1 MPNLRRRKKSKD
13 KDDEI
18 IEEELDEED
27 ENENENEY
35 EDESEIGAVERLTT
49 QLLESNAKIVELEA
63 KTKTTLTGSQFLT
76 IVLVGPL
83 FLAFVTLGVL
93 IVWKTTSKPAE
104 IAPHLD
110 IILVAFAIFANPVTA
125 AAGVIVGLMQDDNKK
140 KNDDKE

>member
-1 MPNLRRRKKSKD
+1 MAISDR
-13 KDDEI
+13 EI
-18 IEEELDEED
+18 ELQEELLQARQE
-27 ENENENEY
+27 
-35 EDESEIGAVERLTT
+35 
-49 QLLESNAKIVELEA
+49 IVELKA
-63 KTKTTLTGSQFLT
+63 STKTTLTGSQFLT

-125 AAGVIVGLMQDDNKK
+125 AAGVIVGMMQEDGRKRNEEQKD
-140 KNDDKE
+140 

>member
-1 MPNLRRRKKSKD
+1 MADEKEPKGSKED
-13 KDDEI
+13 IEDIEN
-18 IEEELDEED
+18 IEEAGLTRLDLE
-27 ENENENEY
+27 
-35 EDESEIGAVERLTT
+35 T
-49 QLLESNAKIVELEA
+49 QLIESKAKIVELEA

-140 KNDDKE
+140 KNEEE

>member
-1 MPNLRRRKKSKD
+1 MV
-13 KDDEI
+13 
-18 IEEELDEED
+18 EED
-27 ENENENEY
+27 TTQTI
-35 EDESEIGAVERLTT
+35 ED
-49 QLLESNAKIVELEA
+49 QLLEANTKIAELEA

-76 IVLVGPL
+76 IVLIGPL

-125 AAGVIVGLMQDDNKK
+125 ASAVIVSIMQDDMKSK
-140 KNDDKE
+140 YKEDS

>member
-1 MPNLRRRKKSKD
+1 MNKAYNDESE
-13 KDDEI
+13 DDEY
-18 IEEELDEED
+18 
-27 ENENENEY
+27 ENEN
-35 EDESEIGAVERLTT
+35 EIGAVERLTT

>member
-1 MPNLRRRKKSKD
+1 MVEEQESTEEAGVTKKQL
-13 KDDEI
+13 EI
-18 IEEELDEED
+18 ELIDAK
-27 ENENENEY
+27 
-35 EDESEIGAVERLTT
+35 S
-49 QLLESNAKIVELEA
+49 KIVELEA

-125 AAGVIVGLMQDDNKK
+125 AASVVVSMMQDDVRE
-140 KNDDKE
+140 KNEEK